1 MSLVPEI
8 TIQYYKKKRKKKSGT
23 RKILQQSVSK
33 IPFFFMVNLITIYFN
48 KFLRNGEQNGK
59 KEKGVF

>member
-33 IPFFFMVNLITIYFN
+33 IPFFFRVNLFTMNFD
-48 KFLRNGEQNGK
+48 KLF
-59 KEKGVF
+59 